1 MQKLAEAADTARHWD
16 HPTAMDRIAAFRARF
31 GRAPNA
37 IVTSP
42 EPIWTGDG
50 AAAKRLA
57 SGVFLLGGG
66 LVEAPDRNPWL
77 LNPPTQGWWDA
88 LHGFDWLD
96 DLAAADPATRAALS
110 DWLYDWIERYGGGTG
125 PGWRPDLTGRRLTR
139 WICHAPIVLNG
150 AGAEKSHRFFRA
162 IGRQARFLRRRWKSA
177 PEGLPR
183 FQAAAGL
190 IYAGLALEGTT
201 SALLSEGVSALGK
214 EADRRVAM
222 DGGVPSRSPED
233 LFEIFALLVWTSQ
246 ALTDAGQ
253 KPHPKHHAA
262 IERLATALRALRMGD
277 GRLARFHGG
286 GGGAPNRLD
295 RALATSG
302 IRPDRRQFETMGFHR
317 ISTARST
324 IIFDGGVRGKGG
336 EAARLHASAFCFEA
350 SIGRRSLIVNCGP
363 GARVSEDW
371 RLAAR
376 ATAAHSGLTIDE
388 MSSSR
393 LEGDL
398 LTAGARNLTC
408 LREEDI
414 EGVRLTAEHDG
425 YLDTHGLIHQRRLVI
440 APDGGDI
447 RGTDIVSATG
457 PGPRAAFDQAA
468 GRDNRMEVPFTI
480 RFHLHPDV
488 EADIFL
494 AGGAVRLLPAT
505 GDIWVMRQLGG
516 TMSLEDS
523 IYIDEARVA
532 PRATKQIV
540 VRAAAKEYGGEVKWA
555 FRRAEPEKP
564 TPRDLSH
571 SDQTGAGAVSGKVD
585 GSLRDSDA

>member
-1 MQKLAEAADTARHWD
+1 MVRKQAVAADVTRHWD
-16 HPTAMDRIAAFRARF
+16 RPKVGDRISAFRSRF
-31 GRAPNA
+31 GKAPNA
-37 IVTSP
+37 IITSP

-110 DWLYDWIERYGGGTG
+110 DWLFDWITRYGGGAG

-150 AGAEKSHRFFRA
+150 AGPEKSHQFFRA
-162 IGRQARFLRRRWKSA
+162 IGRQAQFLRRRWRSA
-177 PEGLPR
+177 PAGLPR

-201 SALLSEGVSALGK
+201 SALLSEGISALAR
-214 EADRRVAM
+214 EADKRIGM
-222 DGGVPSRSPED
+222 DGGVASRSPED
-233 LFEIFALLVWTSQ
+233 LFEIFALLVWTAQ
-246 ALTDAGQ
+246 ALGDAGRA
-253 KPHPKHHAA
+253 PHAKHSAA
-262 IERLATALRALRMGD
+262 IDRLATALRALRMGD
-277 GRLARFHGG
+277 GQLARFHGG
-286 GGGAPNRLD
+286 GGGAVNRLD

-324 IIFDGGVRGKGG
+324 IVFDGGVRGRGE
-336 EAARLHASAFCFEA
+336 EAASLHASAFCFEA
-350 SIGRRSLIVNCGP
+350 SIGRRPLIVNCGP
-363 GARVSEDW
+363 GGRVSEEW
-371 RLAAR
+371 RLASR

-408 LREEDI
+408 LREEDT

-447 RGTDIVSATG
+447 RGTDIVSAVG

-468 GRDNRMEVPFTI
+468 GHENRMEVPFTI

-494 AGGAVRLLPAT
+494 AGSAIRLLPAT

-516 TMSLEDS
+516 IMSLEDS
-523 IYIDEARVA
+523 IYIDESRVA

-540 VRAAAKEYGGEVKWA
+540 VRATAKEYGGEVKWA

-564 TPRDLSH
+564 APRDL
-571 SDQTGAGAVSGKVD
+571 QRGIQPGAEAGSGDGRLDESGA
-585 GSLRDSDA
+585 